1 MGYNNILL
9 VDHTNDAQLFMTA
22 IKAVDQ
28 KIKSIVENNALQA
41 LKNLNETKSLPDLIF
56 LDYHMPYIEAGEFLE
71 LLRSIKGLKKV
82 PVVFY
87 CGHSFEAVKN
97 AAKKHKA
104 VWCIEKQNN
113 LSMVTKSLKEILTAA
128 NLFPAN
134 PILKPAGRKNRPAA
148 LSGKSFITVWIK

>member
-9 VDHTNDAQLFMTA
+9 VDHTNGAQLFMAA

-28 KIKSIVENNALQA
+28 KIKSTVENNALQA
-41 LKNLNETKSLPDLIF
+41 LKNLNETKRFPDLIF

-87 CGHSFEAVKN
+87 CGHSFEAVKD

-104 VWCIEKQNN
+104 VWCIEKKNN
-113 LSMVTKSLKEILTAA
+113 LSIITKTIKEII
-128 NLFPAN
+128 NC
-134 PILKPAGRKNRPAA
+134 
-148 LSGKSFITVWIK
+148 S